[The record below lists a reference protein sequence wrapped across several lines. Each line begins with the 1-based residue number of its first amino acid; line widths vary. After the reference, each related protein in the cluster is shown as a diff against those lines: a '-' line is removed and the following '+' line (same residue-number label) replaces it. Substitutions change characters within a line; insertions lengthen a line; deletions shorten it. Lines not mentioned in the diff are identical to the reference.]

1 MILSYRSELDFLL
14 RDSIENGFRGFS
26 IHYQPL
32 VKNDCGRLYGAEA
45 LARWNCGKYGDICP
59 NEFIPILEENG
70 KITDLD
76 KWIFRKAAAQCKK
89 WRRFQPDF
97 RMSIN
102 LSCRDL
108 EKTDM
113 KWFIQSTLRKLG
125 LAFESM
131 MLELTESWPLDLERV
146 RGGFVHGLEKTG
158 IQFAMDDF
166 GSGYSSLMSLQSF
179 PFQLVKIDGFFVKN
193 MVGDEE
199 RTAFVSSLTQFC
211 HNVGCQVCLEGVETR
226 EEWKTVRQFGIEV
239 MQGFYFGQ
247 PAPAEEFERLY
258 FPGKT

>member
-1 MILSYRSELDFLL
+1 MMLPYKSELDFLL

-32 VKNDCGRLYGAEA
+32 VQNDCGRLYGAEA

-70 KITDLD
+70 KIIDLE
-76 KWIFRKAAAQCKK
+76 KWIFKRAAAQCKK
-89 WRRFQPDF
+89 WCRFQSDF
-97 RMSIN
+97 RMSVN

-113 KWFIQSTLRKLG
+113 KWFIQSTLGKLE
-125 LAFESM
+125 LAFESII
-131 MLELTESWPLDLERV
+131 LELTESWPLDWEREK
-146 RGGFVHGLEKTG
+146 GEFVHGLEKAG

-166 GSGYSSLMSLQSF
+166 GSGYSSLMSLQRF
-179 PFQLVKIDGFFVKN
+179 PFQLVKIDGSFVKN
-193 MVGDEE
+193 MVGNEE

-211 HNVGCQVCLEGVETR
+211 HNVGRQVCLEGVETW
-226 EEWKTVRQFGIEV
+226 EEWKIVRQFGIEV
-239 MQGFYFGQ
+239 MQGYYFGR
-247 PAPAEEFERLY
+247 PVPAEEFERLY
-258 FPGKT
+258 L